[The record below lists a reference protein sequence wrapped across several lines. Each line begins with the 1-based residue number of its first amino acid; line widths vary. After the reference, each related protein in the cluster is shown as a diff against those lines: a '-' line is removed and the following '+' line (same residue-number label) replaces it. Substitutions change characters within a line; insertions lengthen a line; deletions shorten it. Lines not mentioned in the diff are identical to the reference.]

1 MTIERQRT
9 AKILRIL
16 RREEKRNHVHKINA
30 TFSLSNDVVL
40 VGVVDIVAI
49 LPSRRPFY
57 VVANSCC

>member
-30 TFSLSNDVVL
+30 TFSSSND